1 MIWHSTSSNEVLNEL
16 QVDDKRGLSNGEV
29 ELRLDRYGKNV
40 ISKIEVPTFLQRLK
54 EQLKSRVVI
63 ALIIVAIITFIVSLI
78 YKQENA
84 FYSLLMLVIVLINA
98 LISTYHI
105 NRCDKALDSVKQ
117 FAKPVATVLRD
128 GIVKKISSFDLV
140 PGDIILLEEGDYI
153 SADARIIDSTE
164 FRCNEAEITGD
175 DIPVEKNADEI
186 FDDIETVENR
196 KNMVF
201 SGTSVAHGNAKAVV
215 VATAFNTEIGKN
227 SAISQQVGNDDLP
240 VKRELDFISKIV
252 NIFIFLICALV
263 FVIGFVQNF
272 STSNFSMM
280 TLKVLLDTLALAV
293 AAIPEGL
300 PIISTL
306 VIAIGIQTIL
316 KQNIVLKDASAL
328 ELLGKADI
336 ICSDKTGVITRN
348 KMNLSRIFDGTN
360 LIDLEKDV
368 LTENAANII
377 KFAAACS
384 TLQND
389 STESAIQ
396 KACLNYNSMSKR
408 DIDALFPK
416 LAEIPFESER
426 KTMTVITMINET
438 PVAIVKGAP
447 EIVIPKCV
455 GVNAEQLLKLN
466 DEFASDALRNIC
478 IAVRKLD
485 NIPANPL
492 SEEIEKDLK
501 FIGLLG
507 LSHPIRDG
515 IEEQIDTCKHAGIK
529 TVMITGDNLLTA
541 KVIAKKVGILLSD
554 EAAITG
560 EELAK
565 MSDKDLEKNIHK
577 YSVFARVFPE
587 DKLRIVKAFQKR
599 KKIVVVTGY
608 NLDDADA
615 LNQADVGCA
624 IGKFGSDVAKTS
636 ADIVISNNRF
646 DSIVT
651 SIRESRGLFSNIK
664 KSVYYLLSCNLGELI
679 AMVLG
684 MLIFKNPPLL
694 AVQLLWINLL
704 TDSAPTISLS
714 MEQSE
719 TKIMKRKSF
728 FSNYKVLDV
737 RALISLAVQSFFI
750 AGITLTSFATGYT
763 SSYTNGYEIGVTM
776 AFATLAI
783 SQILHCF
790 NNKFEGTII
799 NKSIFSNKFMNY
811 SVLITLFITM
821 FLVLTPAG
829 NLFGLTVLKF
839 SDLFKAF
846 LLGFLIIPF
855 SELLKFIRSKI

>member
-16 QVDDKRGLSNGEV
+16 QVDDKKGLSNGEV
-29 ELRLDRYGKNV
+29 EIRLDRFGKNV
-40 ISKIEVPTFLQRLK
+40 VSQVEIPTFLERFKQ
-54 EQLKSRVVI
+54 QFKSRIVI
-63 ALIIVAIITFIVSLI
+63 TLIIVAIISFIVSLV

-84 FYSLLMLVIVLINA
+84 ISALLLVFIVLINA
-98 LISTYHI
+98 LISAYHI
-105 NRCDKALDSVKQ
+105 NRCDKALDSIKQ
-117 FAKPVATVLRD
+117 FAKPIATVLRD

-164 FRCNEAEITGD
+164 FRCNESALTGED
-175 DIPVEKNADEI
+175 VPVEKYADEI

-196 KNMVF
+196 RNMVF
-201 SGTSVAHGNAKAVV
+201 AGTNVAHGNAKAVV
-215 VATAFNTEIGKN
+215 VATAFNTELGKN

-240 VKRELDFISKIV
+240 VKHELDFISKIV
-252 NIFIFLICALV
+252 NILILFVCVVV

-272 STSNFSMM
+272 STSNFALM

-293 AAIPEGL
+293 AAIPESL
-300 PIISTL
+300 PVISTI
-306 VIAIGIQTIL
+306 VIAIGVQRIL
-316 KQNIVLKDASAL
+316 KDNIVLKDSSAL
-328 ELLGKADI
+328 ELLGKVDI

-348 KMNLSRIFDGTN
+348 KMDLNCIFDGKELIN
-360 LIDLEKDV
+360 LENDILSD
-368 LTENAANII
+368 NAATVI
-377 KFAAACS
+377 KLAAACS

-389 STESAIQ
+389 STENAIQ

-416 LAEIPFESER
+416 LAEIPFDSQR
-426 KTMTVITMINET
+426 KTMTVITMVNET
-438 PVAIVKGAP
+438 PFAIVKGAP
-447 EIVIPKCV
+447 EIVIPKCT

-466 DEFASDALRNIC
+466 DEFASNALRNVC
-478 IAVRKLD
+478 IAIRKLD
-485 NIPANPL
+485 SIPANPL
-492 SEEIEKDLK
+492 AEEIENDLT
-501 FIGLLG
+501 FVGLLG
-507 LSHPIRDG
+507 LSHPIREG
-515 IEEQIDTCKHAGIK
+515 IEAEIETCKHAGIK

-541 KVIAKKVGILLSD
+541 KAIAKKVGILISD
-554 EAAITG
+554 DSAITG

-565 MSDKDLEKNIHK
+565 MTNKELEKNIHK
-577 YSVFARVFPE
+577 YSVFARVFPN
-587 DKLRIVKAFQKR
+587 DKLRIVKSFQKR
-599 KKIVVVTGY
+599 KKIVIVTGY

-684 MLIFKNPPLL
+684 MIIFKMPPLL

-719 TKIMKRKSF
+719 TNIMNRKSF
-728 FSNYKVLDV
+728 FSNYKVIDI
-737 RALISLAVQSFFI
+737 RALISLAIQSLFI
-750 AGITLTSFATGYT
+750 AGTTLVSFAIGNKTGYA
-763 SSYTNGYEIGVTM
+763 NGVSM

-790 NNKFEGTII
+790 NNKFEGTIF
-799 NKSIFSNKFMNY
+799 NKNIFSNKFMNY
-811 SVLITLFITM
+811 SISVTLFITV
-821 FLVLTPAG
+821 FLVFTPAG
-829 NLFGLTVLKF
+829 YLFGLNILKINSFLTALVL
-839 SDLFKAF
+839 
-846 LLGFLIIPF
+846 GILIIPF
-855 SELLKFIRSKI
+855 CELLKIIRKRF

>member
-16 QVDDKRGLSNGEV
+16 QVDDKRGLTNGDV
-29 ELRLDRYGKNV
+29 EIRLDRYGKNI

-54 EQLKSRVVI
+54 QQFKSRLII
-63 ALIIVAIITFIVSLI
+63 ALIIIAIVSFIVSLI

-84 FYSLLMLVIVLINA
+84 FSSLLLLIIVLIDA

-164 FRCNEAEITGD
+164 FRCNETAITGD
-175 DIPVEKNADEI
+175 DVPVEKNADEI
-186 FDDIETVENR
+186 FEDIEIVENR

-201 SGTSVAHGNAKAVV
+201 SGTNVVHGNAKAVV
-215 VATAFNTEIGKN
+215 VATAFNTELGKN

-240 VKRELDFISKIV
+240 VKHELDLISKIV
-252 NIFIFLICALV
+252 NILILFVCALV
-263 FVIGFVQNF
+263 FVIGLIQNF
-272 STSNFSMM
+272 STSNFAMM

-293 AAIPEGL
+293 AAIPESL
-300 PIISTL
+300 PIISTI
-306 VIAIGIQTIL
+306 VIAIGIQRIL
-316 KQNIVLKDASAL
+316 KDNIVLKDASAL

-348 KMNLSRIFDGTN
+348 KMDLNRIFDGTD
-360 LIDLEKDV
+360 LIDLENDV
-368 LTENAANII
+368 ITENAASII
-377 KFAAACS
+377 KLAAACS

-416 LAEIPFESER
+416 LAEIPFDSER
-426 KTMTVITMINET
+426 KTMTVITMINEI

-447 EIVIPKCV
+447 EVVIPKCV
-455 GVNAEQLLKLN
+455 GVNVEELLKLN
-466 DEFASDALRNIC
+466 DTFASDALRNIC
-478 IAVRKLD
+478 IAVKKLD
-485 NIPANPL
+485 SIPTNPL
-492 SEEIEKDLK
+492 AQEIEKDLK

-507 LSHPIRDG
+507 LSHPVRDG
-515 IEEQIDTCKHAGIK
+515 IEEEIETCKHAGIK

-541 KVIAKKVGILLSD
+541 KAIAKKVGILLSED
-554 EAAITG
+554 AAITG
-560 EELAK
+560 EELAT
-565 MSDKDLEKNIHK
+565 MSDKELEKNIHK

-599 KKIVVVTGY
+599 KKLVIVTGY
-608 NLDDADA
+608 NLDDAEA

-651 SIRESRGLFSNIK
+651 SIRESRALFSNIK

-684 MLIFKNPPLL
+684 MLIFKAPPLL

-719 TKIMKRKSF
+719 DKVMKRKSF
-728 FSNYKVLDV
+728 FSNYKVLDI
-737 RALISLAVQSFFI
+737 RALISLAIQSLFI
-750 AGITLTSFATGYT
+750 AGTTLTSFAIGYKGG
-763 SSYTNGYEIGVTM
+763 YTNGITM

-783 SQILHCF
+783 AQILHCI
-790 NNKFEGTII
+790 NNKFEGTVF
-799 NKSIFSNKFMNY
+799 NKNIFSNRFMNY
-811 SVLITLFITM
+811 AIFITMFITM

-829 NLFGLTVLKF
+829 YLFGLQVLKF
-839 SDLFKAF
+839 SNLFIAF
-846 LLGFLIIPF
+846 VLGLLVIPF
-855 SELLKFIRSKI
+855 NELLKFIRSKI